1 MTGTASEEP
10 KATSEQATRGSTMA
24 PGDEGEATEPQPA
37 VRMDFA
43 LVLGADIRRAD
54 ELDPADPEVRSALM
68 GAPFDGALIIE
79 VDEIEFLDENLWDRL
94 NIVLCDLVKILRR
107 LEAGRPKASLV
118 FPDTRASLRFEVTPD
133 GGLDLSY
140 EDRSALEMIGRFV
153 DLVRAATA
161 TIPPACL
168 PLAAFIPTSKPE

>member
-1 MTGTASEEP
+1 
-10 KATSEQATRGSTMA
+10 
-24 PGDEGEATEPQPA
+24 
-37 VRMDFA
+37 MDFA

-140 EDRSALEMIGRFV
+140 EDRSAHCTLADFHAAALEMIGRFV